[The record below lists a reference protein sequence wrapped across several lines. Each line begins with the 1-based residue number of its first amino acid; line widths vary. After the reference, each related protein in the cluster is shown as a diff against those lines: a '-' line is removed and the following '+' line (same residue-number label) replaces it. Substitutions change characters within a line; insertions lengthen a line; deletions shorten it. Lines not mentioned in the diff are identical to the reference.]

1 MKLHACFYL
10 LAAVIALIYGC
21 KKDEPDESNV
31 SYEDI
36 KPVKDYVYFQP
47 GTYWIYEDNYGN
59 VDSMYVYSAGEGID
73 TVRKSNGDIEG
84 IYRFFQSKIHS
95 VYDDYNYYIG
105 YNSGWTSFHPTQHK
119 VFMTKT
125 KPGDY
130 VGQIFLTLYPFKIGD
145 WRYWNDSKTTTIDY
159 FQNYGIDNNSFV
171 SVGKVNVF
179 NDITNNYRQTTN
191 YYIAKNVGIIQEE
204 LIDSSNVWKLV
215 RYNIVQ

>member
-1 MKLHACFYL
+1 
-10 LAAVIALIYGC
+10 
-21 KKDEPDESNV
+21 
-31 SYEDI
+31 
-36 KPVKDYVYFQP
+36 
-47 GTYWIYEDNYGN
+47 
-59 VDSMYVYSAGEGID
+59 
-73 TVRKSNGDIEG
+73 
-84 IYRFFQSKIHS
+84 
-95 VYDDYNYYIG
+95 
-105 YNSGWTSFHPTQHK
+105 
-119 VFMTKT
+119 MTKT